1 VPFIVG
7 SLINPSLEAFD
18 LIQRETFPMFDGG
31 HPIIRILGQYP
42 LDHQAGISISGDHS
56 RNATQI
62 FGCPLQRVQS
72 QTLLPSPFT
81 LLTIRTM
88 TFQAVCGED
97 RANVPVE

>member
-1 VPFIVG
+1 MVESGLISPVPFIVG

-31 HPIIRILGQYP
+31 IRSSASLVSIRWIIKL
-42 LDHQAGISISGDHS
+42 GISISGDHS

-72 QTLLPSPFT
+72 QTLLPP
-81 LLTIRTM
+81 LR
-88 TFQAVCGED
+88 C
-97 RANVPVE
+97 